1 MSLLL
6 DQQSSV
12 ERTDLGS
19 PLKPRKMY
27 PENTFYLQYT
37 CIYIH
42 TQYVYKY
49 WALTPVTVGKESSLF
64 CQGPFNIN
72 RKVFVFLNLHLS
84 ESIGYS
90 LRGAEGIFLIVLTLH
105 V

>member
-27 PENTFYLQYT
+27 PENNFYIYS
-37 CIYIH
+37 IHVYMYIH

-64 CQGPFNIN
+64 
-72 RKVFVFLNLHLS
+72 LS
-84 ESIGYS
+84 
-90 LRGAEGIFLIVLTLH
+90 F
-105 V
+105 